1 MTSPAPLREAITG
14 GDLPAMLAGRS
25 FLVVAEGGLFDVAE
39 ASLIVADLH
48 LEKGSS
54 LARHGRLVPPYDS
67 GATLAVL
74 ARMITRLMPRRVVC
88 LGDSFHD
95 GDGASRLGDEERR
108 QLAHLQSGRD
118 WLWVSGNHDP
128 QPPAGVGGDFVTQ
141 SALGPITL
149 RHEPMAGRAVFEI
162 AGHLHPAARLRT
174 RAGTLKRRCV
184 ASDGRRAVLPALGA
198 YAGGLDLGHK
208 AFSGLFDEKKL
219 IAYMLDGGSI
229 YPVALGRTRRAVA
242 S

>member
-1 MTSPAPLREAITG
+1 MTSQASLREAITA
-14 GDLPAMLAGRS
+14 GDVPATLGGRS
-25 FLVVAEGGLFDVAE
+25 FLVAAEGGLFDVAE
-39 ASLIVADLH
+39 ASLVVADLH

-67 GATLAVL
+67 GATLAAL
-74 ARMITRLMPRRVVC
+74 ARMIARLSPRRVIC

-95 GDGASRLGDEERR
+95 GKGASRLGRDERR

-128 QPPAGVGGDFVTQ
+128 HPPVGVGGDFVTQ
-141 SALGPITL
+141 SALGSIAL
-149 RHEPMAGRAVFEI
+149 RHEPMARRAVFEI

-174 RAGTLKRRCV
+174 RAGVLKRRCV
-184 ASDGRRAVLPALGA
+184 ASDGHRAVLPALGA

-208 AFSGLFDEKKL
+208 AFDGLFDEKKL
-219 IAYMLDGGSI
+219 IAYMLDGAGV
-229 YPVALGRTRRAVA
+229 YPVALGRGRRAVA